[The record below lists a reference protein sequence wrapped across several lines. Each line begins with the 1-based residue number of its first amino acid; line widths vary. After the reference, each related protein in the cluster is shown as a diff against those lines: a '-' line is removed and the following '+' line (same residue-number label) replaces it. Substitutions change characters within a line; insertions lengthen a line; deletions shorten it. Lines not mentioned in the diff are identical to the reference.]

1 MYIFTKDELLGLS
14 ADELR
19 LLEESSRSG
28 DSVAQWKMAMSILY
42 GQAEGYT
49 TGDVVKYLKPLV
61 DQKNKNA
68 LLLMGYIYE
77 HSIGVKKSYT
87 KALEY
92 YAQAY
97 DIIHDIKPLS
107 SKADLDAA
115 ESLKEMEASYVK
127 LTKEIA
133 KVVVTKNLCRFKNKS
148 FVFEWNDD
156 TRSSLNKLLPKLS
169 DKIAQFGSL
178 HNVAISNLK
187 EESQGLWEFR
197 YQNTLLMPLEILK
210 ALVARDLFE
219 NHLNSCDLNTFDAD
233 KYFNN
238 ALGRCLIDD
247 DDASD
252 NDYIIS
258 GLLNM
263 AGHDECALWQY
274 RVGLWYEYND
284 NNLEP
289 KSAAYWYGLAQ
300 KENQAA
306 KIALERLKGQAH
318 YRIVESREEGT
329 IEECQTL
336 LTRSANN
343 PQNSIGWLIEGALRG
358 DHSALNRIEKNQL
371 APQNGKSVLNE
382 DNISDSPKSF
392 SAKSEEESAYD
403 KENHKAWVAAVK
415 KERTLY
421 RKRLE
426 DEARKKADEERKAEE
441 AKRRKAEEEE
451 RKRLEEERKA
461 EEEERKA
468 EEAKRRKAEEKE
480 RQAEEERKKAL
491 EAEKAHQK
499 LINEVV
505 SLKEEVEEAIS
516 EMRSN
521 CEEKFDDLKSNL
533 NAAKSS
539 LKTKLNVAKPK
550 LHHYL
555 FCSAPYKSADDF
567 VSSEEATCATLLR
580 ELEASIDKANK
591 AYSKFESSI
600 TSDYSD
606 KSSTALKTFVTKLKK
621 LAGELIDAKNS
632 GKKQVAEIKKHIKYL
647 NNDISASDF
656 EYEFNGYKTIFV
668 LSLLWAIVSLIIS
681 LITNNFK
688 WWCSWTISCGVIGC
702 SLYAAQ
708 NLSFGTIFKGFAMG
722 SGVAITAA
730 VIWVFVKPDNTDS
743 SSYANEAHR
752 EVVEVTK
759 SGTMEEEMAAAQQAA
774 HDAVDKVTKDVEAAQ
789 QAARDAVNKAT
800 KEVEAAQTETVSLD
814 YEYIY
819 SAESNG
825 WRKVKNDD
833 KYGFINKSGKL
844 VVPVKYDYIYSAE
857 GNGWR
862 KVQVGDKYGFI
873 DGDGKEIIKAKYDY
887 IYSPEE
893 NGWRKVELNSKYGF
907 VNSSG
912 TEIVTPKYSYI
923 YNKDEKG
930 WRKVEIKSK
939 YGFINDSGVEI
950 VAPVYDYIYDWS
962 GGLARVEKGNKTGYI
977 NRSGKLVQP
986 LE

>member
-19 LLEESSRSG
+19 LLEESSQSG

-42 GQAEGYT
+42 GQAEEHT
-49 TGDVVKYLKPLV
+49 TGDIVKYLKPLV

-107 SKADLDAA
+107 SKRDLDAA

-133 KVVVTKNLCRFKNKS
+133 KVVATKNLCRFKNKS
-148 FVFEWNDD
+148 FVFEWSDD
-156 TRSSLNKLLPKLS
+156 TRSSLDKLLPKLS

-197 YQNTLLMPLEILK
+197 YQDTLLMPLEILK

-219 NHLNSCDLNTFDAD
+219 NHLKSCDLNTFDTD

-329 IEECQTL
+329 IEECKTL
-336 LTRSANN
+336 LTRSVNN

-358 DHSALNRIEKNQL
+358 DHSALDRIEKNQL
-371 APQNGKSVLNE
+371 APQNGKSVLNK

-392 SAKSEEESAYD
+392 SAMSEEESAYD
-403 KENHKAWVAAVK
+403 KENHSAWAAAVK
-415 KERTLY
+415 KERALY

-426 DEARKKADEERKAEE
+426 EEARKKA
-441 AKRRKAEEEE
+441 
-451 RKRLEEERKA
+451 
-461 EEEERKA
+461 EEERKA

-491 EAEKAHQK
+491 DAEKAHQK
-499 LINEVV
+499 LINEVE

-521 CEEKFDDLKSNL
+521 CEEKFDDLKNNL
-533 NAAKSS
+533 NAAKNS

-580 ELEASIDKANK
+580 ELGASIDKANK
-591 AYSKFESSI
+591 AYSKFESTI
-600 TSDYSD
+600 TSDYRD
-606 KSSTALKTFVTKLKK
+606 KSSTALKTYVTKLKK
-621 LAGELIDAKNS
+621 LAGELIDAKNN
-632 GKKQVAEIKKHIKYL
+632 GKKQVADIKKHIKYL
-647 NNDISASDF
+647 NNDISASEF
-656 EYEFNGYKTIFV
+656 KYEFNGYKTIFV
-668 LSLLWAIVSLIIS
+668 LSLLWAIVSLILS

-730 VIWVFVKPDNTDS
+730 VIWLFIKPDNTDS
-743 SSYANEAHR
+743 SSYAAEAHR
-752 EVVEVTK
+752 EVVEVTN
-759 SGTMEEEMAAAQQAA
+759 SGTIEEEMAAAQQAA
-774 HDAVDKVTKDVEAAQ
+774 L
-789 QAARDAVNKAT
+789 DAVNKAT

-819 SAESNG
+819 SADGNG
-825 WRKVKNDD
+825 WRKVQNDD

-844 VVPVKYDYIYSAE
+844 VVPVKYDYIYGAE

-887 IYSPEE
+887 IYGPED

-923 YNKDEKG
+923 YNEDEKG
-930 WRKVEIKSK
+930 WRKVEVKSK
-939 YGFINDSGVEI
+939 YGFINDSGAEI